1 MSQELFYQ
9 NGTVYDQLLILN
21 DKFEVDP
28 TLLQQQ
34 GLPFYAGTWI
44 DYLLT
49 SNMGMAAT
57 FTHLLLWNRDDLRT
71 AWNWASPAGIKRWWA
86 GFNWKFWQDDGKRE
100 QPSADD
106 DIDPHYRAMLKVIR
120 YCFVHRSSTH
130 LMGYQYPD
138 APNSWYFITL
148 VASIITALVIIYKTD
163 STLPW

>member
-21 DKFEVDP
+21 DKLEVDP
-28 TLLQQQ
+28 VLLEQQ

-44 DYLLT
+44 INLLT

-71 AWNWASPAGIKRWWA
+71 AWNWATPAGIKRIWA
-86 GFNWKFWQDDGKRE
+86 NFNWKFWQDDGQRE
-100 QPSADD
+100 QPNADD

-120 YCFVHRSSTH
+120 HC
-130 LMGYQYPD
+130 
-138 APNSWYFITL
+138 
-148 VASIITALVIIYKTD
+148 IIYHI
-163 STLPW
+163 